1 MVTGWKDLRVH
12 YVPPGR
18 TAECTVIIANV
29 LDPPSDR
36 GQLEQLV
43 MDAMRR
49 PRTRGRKWHP
59 AWPAGGVRITAID
72 VMDRPY

>member
-1 MVTGWKDLRVH
+1 MTGWKDLRVH

-18 TAECTVIIANV
+18 TTECTIIISGV

-49 PRTRGRKWHP
+49 PRKRGRKWHP
-59 AWPAGGVRITAID
+59 AWPAGGVRITGID
-72 VMDRPY
+72 IMDRPY